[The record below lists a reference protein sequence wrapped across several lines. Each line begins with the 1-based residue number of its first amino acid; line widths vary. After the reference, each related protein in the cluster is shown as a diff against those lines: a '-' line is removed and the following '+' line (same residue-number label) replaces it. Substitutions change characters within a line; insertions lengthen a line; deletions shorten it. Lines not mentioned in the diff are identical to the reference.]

1 MTALP
6 TRTSPADEAAPADA
20 TQLAEQL
27 RADITPRLDPLR
39 QATLGQYLTPA
50 PVARLMAS
58 MVEQPQ
64 ADVTI
69 LDAGAGVGA
78 LTAALVDHL
87 CQRDRPPRSISV
99 TAYEIDPHL
108 CQALRQTLQ
117 RCAAVCAA
125 HGVIWEETVRE
136 EDFIHESVGQ
146 LTSPLFEAAPAV
158 YSCAVLNP
166 PYRKI
171 NTGSL
176 YRRLLRQ
183 AGIETSNLYAAFVAL
198 ALRLLGPS
206 GELVA
211 ITPRSFCNGPY
222 FRPFRRDLLAMLA
235 LRRFHL
241 FESRN
246 TLFRDSEVLQ
256 EHLIFAGQKTAARP
270 ETIVLTTSTGAE
282 TEALTVRTLPFEQT
296 VHRDDPEQFIHL
308 VTDTSEAEGA
318 GAAARLPSG
327 LAALGLEVSTGR
339 VVDFRALD
347 YLRNDPGLDTAPLI
361 YPLHLVGGRVVW
373 PKPGA
378 RKPNALVRAPA
389 TRGLFVPNAHYVL
402 VKRLSS
408 KEERRRVVATVY
420 DATQLTAEV
429 VGFENHLNYYHRRGQ
444 GLDLDLARGLAAYLN
459 STLVDTYVR
468 QFNGHTQVN
477 ATDLRNL
484 RYPDSETLRALGQ
497 RVGEAVLEQ
506 NSLDLLVKEALNVS

>member
-1 MTALP
+1 MTVLP
-6 TRTSPADEAAPADA
+6 TGISTASPL
-20 TQLAEQL
+20 QLAERL
-27 RADITPRLDPLR
+27 RLDLTPRLEPLR

-50 PVARLMAS
+50 PVAQLMAA
-58 MVEQPQ
+58 MVELPQ

-69 LDAGAGVGA
+69 LDAGAGAGA
-78 LTAALVDHL
+78 LAAALVERL
-87 CQRDRPPRSISV
+87 CGRDQPPRSISV
-99 TAYEIDPHL
+99 TAYELDTGL
-108 CQALRQTLQ
+108 GQALRQTMQ
-117 RCAAVCAA
+117 RCAALCAA
-125 HGVIWEETVRE
+125 RGVLWECVVRE
-136 EDFIHESVGQ
+136 ADFIHEAVAQ
-146 LTSPLFEAAPAV
+146 QTTPLFEAAPAV
-158 YSCAVLNP
+158 YNCAILNP

-171 NTGSL
+171 NSGSL

-183 AGIETSNLYAAFVAL
+183 VGVETSNLYAAFVAL
-198 ALRLLGPS
+198 AMRLLAPS

-222 FRPFRRDLLAMLA
+222 FRPFRRDLLAALA

-241 FESRN
+241 FETRN
-246 TLFRDSEVLQ
+246 TLFRDSQVLQ
-256 EHLIFAGQKTAARP
+256 ENVIFAGQKSATPP
-270 ETIVLTTSTGAE
+270 ETVTLTTSSGAGA
-282 TEALTVRTLPFEQT
+282 EALTTRMLPFSQ
-296 VHRDDPEQFIHL
+296 VVQPNDPEQFIHL
-308 VTDTSEAEGA
+308 PA
-318 GAAARLPSG
+318 GAAGVPDAGIVACLPAV
-327 LAALGLEVSTGR
+327 LAGLGLEVSTGR

-347 YLRNDPGLDTAPLI
+347 YLRNEPGADTAPLI

-420 DATQLTAEV
+420 DARQIAAEV
-429 VGFENHLNYYHRRGQ
+429 VGFENHLNYFHAHGQ
-444 GLDLDLARGLAAYLN
+444 GLDLELARGLAAYLN
-459 STLVDTYVR
+459 STLVDGYFR

-484 RYPDSETLRALGQ
+484 RYPDAAILRAIGQ
-497 RVGEAVLEQ
+497 RIGGEALEQ
-506 NSLDLLVKEALNVS
+506 EELNRLLAEVLRP